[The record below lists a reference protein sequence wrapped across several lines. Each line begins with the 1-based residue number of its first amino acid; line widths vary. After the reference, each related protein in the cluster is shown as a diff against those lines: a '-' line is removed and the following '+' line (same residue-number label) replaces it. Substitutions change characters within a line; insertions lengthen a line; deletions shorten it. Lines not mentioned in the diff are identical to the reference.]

1 MTTKPGARS
10 HRGIAR
16 RARLTAGPAVLAGIA
31 LLTSACASQSGSAT
45 PPATV
50 TVTAPAHTVTA
61 SPSGPAPASATPATP
76 VAPTGSSPASAA
88 ASPAKAEAAPPVA
101 PCSTRYLGAS
111 VGVSQGAAGS
121 TYVVLVL
128 KNLNNYSCTL
138 YGYPGVAMDA
148 GVPVTP
154 VGLAAAED
162 PETPTERVTLAPYG
176 TANALLRIV
185 TTGIYS
191 PAACH
196 PVNTTFLQIIP
207 PGQTVPIYVGYTA
220 QTCAKP
226 VQILTVDAVRPGSG
240 SA

>member
-45 PPATV
+45 PQATV

-61 SPSGPAPASATPATP
+61 SPSGPAPASATP

-162 PETPTERVTLAPYG
+162 PGTPTERVTLAPYG
-176 TANALLRIV
+176 TANA
-185 TTGIYS
+185 
-191 PAACH
+191 
-196 PVNTTFLQIIP
+196 
-207 PGQTVPIYVGYTA
+207 
-220 QTCAKP
+220 
-226 VQILTVDAVRPGSG
+226 
-240 SA
+240 

>member
-1 MTTKPGARS
+1 MTTKPGTRT
-10 HRGIAR
+10 HRGIPR
-16 RARLTAGPAVLAGIA
+16 QARLTAVPVALAAIA
-31 LLTSACASQSGSAT
+31 LLTSACSTQGGGSAA
-45 PPATV
+45 PQATV
-50 TVTAPAHTVTA
+50 TVTAGPAHTVTA
-61 SPSGPAPASATPATP
+61 SPSGPPPASATPTTA
-76 VAPTGSSPASAA
+76 TGSSPASPAA
-88 ASPAKAEAAPPVA
+88 APAAAPPA
-101 PCSTRYLGAS
+101 TPCSTRYLGAH

-162 PETPTERVTLAPYG
+162 PTTPRELVTLGPYG

-185 TTGIYS
+185 NPGVYP
-191 PAACH
+191 PAECN
-196 PVNTTFLQIIP
+196 PVDTQFLQIIP
-207 PGQTVPIYVGYTA
+207 PGQTVPIYIGYTA

-226 VQILTVDAVRPGSG
+226 VQILTVDAMRPGSG
-240 SA
+240 SS

>member
-1 MTTKPGARS
+1 MTTKPGTRV
-10 HRGIAR
+10 HRGIPR
-16 RARLTAGPAVLAGIA
+16 HARLIAGPAVLAAIA
-31 LLTSACASQSGSAT
+31 LMTRACAAQGGSAA
-45 PPATV
+45 PQATV
-50 TVTAPAHTVTA
+50 TVTATPTHAVTA
-61 SPSGPAPASATPATP
+61 VPSGPTTPSATPTGVVGSAPASP
-76 VAPTGSSPASAA
+76 
-88 ASPAKAEAAPPVA
+88 ASPAAAPAAAPPA
-101 PCSTRYLGAS
+101 PCSTRYLGGS

-148 GVPVTP
+148 GTPVTP

-162 PETPTERVTLAPYG
+162 PTTPRELVTLPPYG

-185 TTGIYS
+185 NPGVYPPAECNPVTTQ
-191 PAACH
+191 
-196 PVNTTFLQIIP
+196 FLQIIP

-226 VQILTVDAVRPGSG
+226 VQILTVDAMRPGSG
-240 SA
+240 SS

>member
-1 MTTKPGARS
+1 MTTKPGTRT
-10 HRGIAR
+10 HRGIPR
-16 RARLTAGPAVLAGIA
+16 RARLTAGPAVLAAIA
-31 LLTSACASQSGSAT
+31 LLTSACSTQSGSAA
-45 PPATV
+45 PQATV
-50 TVTAPAHTVTA
+50 TVTAAPAHTVTA
-61 SPSGPAPASATPATP
+61 EPSGPPPSSAAPAATTGSAPASP
-76 VAPTGSSPASAA
+76 AA
-88 ASPAKAEAAPPVA
+88 AAAPPPPA
-101 PCSTRYLGAS
+101 PCSTRYLGGS

-162 PETPTERVTLAPYG
+162 PTTPRELVTLGPYG
-176 TANALLRIV
+176 TASALLRIV
-185 TTGIYS
+185 NPGVYP
-191 PAACH
+191 PAECN
-196 PVNTTFLQIIP
+196 PVDTQFLQIIP

-226 VQILTVDAVRPGSG
+226 VQILTVDAMRPGSG
-240 SA
+240 SS